1 MDLGSVMFFRFLH
14 YTRILVALTIS
25 ACIVFACIPRIVSAE
40 QTIIV
45 IGDSLSS
52 GYGLRSG
59 SSWVTM
65 LQDRMTTEGYGY
77 EIVNAS
83 VPGDTSSG
91 GLARLPALLENH
103 SPVIVIIELGG
114 NDGLRG
120 QSVERLRENLRTMLR
135 LTQAKGALP
144 ILAGIQIPPNYGN
157 TYASR
162 FAFTYPELSQEF
174 SVPLV
179 EFLMQ
184 GVALNSDLMQSDGI
198 HPNESGNRV
207 MMENVWTVLLEF
219 L

>member
-1 MDLGSVMFFRFLH
+1 MDLGFVMLFKFSH
-14 YTRILVALTIS
+14 YTRSLVVLPIS
-25 ACIVFACIPRIVSAE
+25 ACIAFACIPQIVSAE

-52 GYGLRSG
+52 GYGLRSE
-59 SSWVTM
+59 SSWVTL
-65 LQDRMTTEGYGY
+65 LQDRMIEEGYGY

-91 GLARLPALLENH
+91 GLARLPKLLENY
-103 SPVIVIIELGG
+103 SPAIVIIELGG
-114 NDGLRG
+114 NDGLLG
-120 QSVERLRENLRTMLR
+120 HSVELLRDNLSAMLS
-135 LTQAKGALP
+135 LIQAKGVMP
-144 ILAGIQIPPNYGN
+144 ILTGIQIPPNYGN
-157 TYASR
+157 AYASR

-184 GVALNSDLMQSDGI
+184 GVALNPDLMQSDGI

-207 MMENVWTVLLEF
+207 MMEHVWTVLVEF